1 MMQSMSKI
9 NPSIAACLF
18 ALSPDD
24 DGAIQLFPAGDFDAP
39 RSALRGQGPWHLNAD
54 SAQQLISACAQRAND
69 MLIDYEHQFLH
80 SAKNGLPVPAA
91 GWIDS
96 ASLEWRDDPAAA
108 TGLFARQ
115 VKWVGDASALI
126 AADIYRY
133 LSPVFSYDAK
143 TGTVLDI
150 INVALTNSPAID
162 GMQAVTIAA
171 ASFMALTSTPLPE
184 PEMNEEIRE
193 RLLYVLNLP
202 TLATDADIIAELDK
216 AKALLASGVT
226 DAAATSLAD
235 LCTAKDT
242 KIAALSAQ
250 VGIEARSTE
259 VDPTQYAPI
268 AVVTELRTRLAALS
282 TTANVD
288 QVEKL
293 ITEGIAQGKLIG
305 ESEQA
310 WARSVGKKD
319 IAALSHYLDSAQPIA
334 ALSGMQSAGKVPVAV
349 EIAALSATAEE
360 QAVAAQLGISHED
373 IVKQR
378 SAK

>member
-9 NPSIAACLF
+9 KPSIAACLL

-39 RSALRGQGPWHLNAD
+39 RGALRGQGPWHL
-54 SAQQLISACAQRAND
+54 SAESAKQLIIACAQRAND

-96 ASLEWRDDPAAA
+96 ASLEWRDDPSAA
-108 TGLFARQ
+108 TGLFAKQ
-115 VKWVGDASALI
+115 VKWVGDASANI

-184 PEMNEEIRE
+184 SEMDEEIRE

-216 AKALLASGVT
+216 AKALLASNVT
-226 DAAATSLAD
+226 DTAATSLAD
-235 LCTAKDT
+235 LCTAKNAE
-242 KIAALSAQ
+242 IAALS
-250 VGIEARSTE
+250 VKVSTE

-268 AVVTELRTRLAALS
+268 AVVIELRTRLAALS

-293 ITEGIAQGKLIG
+293 ITEGIAKGKLIG

-310 WARSVGKKD
+310 WARAVGKKD

-334 ALSGMQSAGKVPVAV
+334 ALSGMQSGGKVPVSV
-349 EIAALSATAEE
+349 ETAALSATTEE

>member
-9 NPSIAACLF
+9 KPSIAACLF

-39 RSALRGQGPWHLNAD
+39 RGALRGQGPWHLNAE
-54 SAQQLISACAQRAND
+54 SAQQLIGACAQRAND

-96 ASLEWRDDPAAA
+96 ASLEWRDDPTVA
-108 TGLFARQ
+108 TGLFAKQ
-115 VKWVGDASALI
+115 VKWVGDASANI

-184 PEMNEEIRE
+184 SEMDEEIRE

-202 TLATDADIIAELDK
+202 TLATDAEIIAELDK
-216 AKALLASGVT
+216 AKALLASGGT
-226 DAAATSLAD
+226 DMAATSLAD

-242 KIAALSAQ
+242 QIAALS
-250 VGIEARSTE
+250 VKVSTE

-293 ITEGIAQGKLIG
+293 ITEGIAEGKLIG

-310 WARSVGKKD
+310 WARAVGKKD
-319 IAALSHYLDSAQPIA
+319 IAALTHYLNSAQPIA
-334 ALSGMQSAGKVPVAV
+334 ALSGMQSGGKVPVAV
-349 EIAALSATAEE
+349 ETAALSATAEE
-360 QAVAAQLGISHED
+360 QAVAAQLGISHEE